1 MATNAKNLAELLN
14 TDSTVAAGDVA
25 DGSITTAKLADN
37 SITIDKLNNNL
48 ALGGNDTGGT
58 PFTIT
63 LPQGVGG
70 TDWSTYAPITRSSS
84 GATGDGYEVVKSE
97 NDSFDNIKVLLKYVH
112 GSPVINEISRV
123 SKPGRRI
130 YTRFDSLPRVQ
141 NGLGVAIISTSFG
154 ILTDNEAREKKV
166 GGEIICNIS

>member
-1 MATNAKNLAELLN
+1 MTISDPVGDMFARIRNAQQRNHPH
-14 TDSTVAAGDVA
+14 VMV
-25 DGSITTAKLADN
+25 
-37 SITIDKLNNNL
+37 
-48 ALGGNDTGGT
+48 
-58 PFTIT
+58 P
-63 LPQGVGG
+63 
-70 TDWSTYAPITRSSS
+70 SSKFKKFVLDAMERE
-84 GATGDGYEVVKSE
+84 GFIAGYETVKNEDTSY
-97 NDSFDNIKVLLKYVH
+97 DHLKVNLKYVH
-112 GSPVINEISRV
+112 GNPVINEINRV

>member
-1 MATNAKNLAELLN
+1 MTISDPIGDMFARIRNAQQRNHPYVDIPLSKFKKFVLDALERE
-14 TDSTVAAGDVA
+14 GF
-25 DGSITTAKLADN
+25 IT
-37 SITIDKLNNNL
+37 
-48 ALGGNDTGGT
+48 
-58 PFTIT
+58 
-63 LPQGVGG
+63 
-70 TDWSTYAPITRSSS
+70 
-84 GATGDGYEVVKSE
+84 GYEIVKGESHE
-97 NDSFDNIKVLLKYVH
+97 SLRVILKYVH
-112 GSPVINEISRV
+112 GNPVINEINRV

>member
-1 MATNAKNLAELLN
+1 MTISDPMGDMFARIRNAQQRNHSNVLIPASKVKKFVLDAMKREGFI
-14 TDSTVAAGDVA
+14 V
-25 DGSITTAKLADN
+25 
-37 SITIDKLNNNL
+37 
-48 ALGGNDTGGT
+48 
-58 PFTIT
+58 
-63 LPQGVGG
+63 
-70 TDWSTYAPITRSSS
+70 
-84 GATGDGYEVVKSE
+84 GYEVNKSKKGTFE
-97 NDSFDNIKVLLKYVH
+97 DLKVTLKYVH
-112 GSPVINEISRV
+112 GSPVINEINRV

>member
-1 MATNAKNLAELLN
+1 MTISDPVGDMFARIRNAQQRNH
-14 TDSTVAAGDVA
+14 
-25 DGSITTAKLADN
+25 
-37 SITIDKLNNNL
+37 
-48 ALGGNDTGGT
+48 
-58 PFTIT
+58 P
-63 LPQGVGG
+63 
-70 TDWSTYAPITRSSS
+70 YAMVPSSKFKKFVLDAMERE
-84 GATGDGYEVVKSE
+84 GFIVGYEVVKS
-97 NDSFDNIKVLLKYVH
+97 DDTSYDNLKVNLKYVH
-112 GSPVINEISRV
+112 GNPVINEINRV

>member
-1 MATNAKNLAELLN
+1 MTISDPVGDMFARIRNA
-14 TDSTVAAGDVA
+14 
-25 DGSITTAKLADN
+25 
-37 SITIDKLNNNL
+37 
-48 ALGGNDTGGT
+48 
-58 PFTIT
+58 
-63 LPQGVGG
+63 QQ
-70 TDWSTYAPITRSSS
+70 RSHSNVLIPAS
-84 GATGDGYEVVKSE
+84 KFKKFVLDAMEREGFIVGYEV
-97 NDSFDNIKVLLKYVH
+97 IKNKKGTFEDLKVTLKYVH
-112 GSPVINEISRV
+112 GSPVINEINRV

>member
-1 MATNAKNLAELLN
+1 MTIS
-14 TDSTVAAGDVA
+14 DPVGDMFA
-25 DGSITTAKLADN
+25 RIRN
-37 SITIDKLNNNL
+37 
-48 ALGGNDTGGT
+48 
-58 PFTIT
+58 
-63 LPQGVGG
+63 PQQRNHPHVMV
-70 TDWSTYAPITRSSS
+70 PSSKFKKFVLDAMERE
-84 GATGDGYEVVKSE
+84 GFIVGYEVEKDE
-97 NDSFDNIKVLLKYVH
+97 NSSFDNLKVNLKYVH

-141 NGLGVAIISTSFG
+141 NGLGVAIISTSYG

>member
-1 MATNAKNLAELLN
+1 MTISDPIGDMFARIRNAQQRNHAH
-14 TDSTVAAGDVA
+14 VM
-25 DGSITTAKLADN
+25 I
-37 SITIDKLNNNL
+37 
-48 ALGGNDTGGT
+48 
-58 PFTIT
+58 P
-63 LPQGVGG
+63 
-70 TDWSTYAPITRSSS
+70 SSKFKKFVLDAMERE
-84 GATGDGYEVVKSE
+84 GFIVGYEVVKS
-97 NDSFDNIKVLLKYVH
+97 DDTSYDNLKVNLKYVH
-112 GSPVINEISRV
+112 GNPVINEISRV

>member
-1 MATNAKNLAELLN
+1 MEREGFI
-14 TDSTVAAGDVA
+14 V
-25 DGSITTAKLADN
+25 
-37 SITIDKLNNNL
+37 
-48 ALGGNDTGGT
+48 
-58 PFTIT
+58 
-63 LPQGVGG
+63 
-70 TDWSTYAPITRSSS
+70 
-84 GATGDGYEVVKSE
+84 GYEIVE
-97 NDSFDNIKVLLKYVH
+97 NEKGTFDHLKVILKYVH
-112 GSPVINEISRV
+112 GNPVINEINRV

>member
-1 MATNAKNLAELLN
+1 MTISDPIGDMFARIRNAQQRNHAHVMIPSSKFKKFVLDAMKREGFIVGYDTVKN
-14 TDSTVAAGDVA
+14 
-25 DGSITTAKLADN
+25 
-37 SITIDKLNNNL
+37 
-48 ALGGNDTGGT
+48 
-58 PFTIT
+58 
-63 LPQGVGG
+63 
-70 TDWSTYAPITRSSS
+70 
-84 GATGDGYEVVKSE
+84 E
-97 NDSFDNIKVLLKYVH
+97 NGSFDNLKVVLKYVH
-112 GSPVINEISRV
+112 GSPVINEINRV

>member
-1 MATNAKNLAELLN
+1 MTISDPVGDMFARIRNAQQRNH
-14 TDSTVAAGDVA
+14 
-25 DGSITTAKLADN
+25 
-37 SITIDKLNNNL
+37 
-48 ALGGNDTGGT
+48 
-58 PFTIT
+58 P
-63 LPQGVGG
+63 
-70 TDWSTYAPITRSSS
+70 YAMVPSSKFKKFVLDAMERE
-84 GATGDGYEVVKSE
+84 GFIVGYEVVKS
-97 NDSFDNIKVLLKYVH
+97 DDTSYDNLKVNLKYVH
-112 GSPVINEISRV
+112 GNPVINEISRV

>member
-1 MATNAKNLAELLN
+1 MTISDPVGDMFARIRNAQQRNHPHVLIPASKFKKFVLDAMEREGFI
-14 TDSTVAAGDVA
+14 A
-25 DGSITTAKLADN
+25 
-37 SITIDKLNNNL
+37 
-48 ALGGNDTGGT
+48 
-58 PFTIT
+58 
-63 LPQGVGG
+63 
-70 TDWSTYAPITRSSS
+70 
-84 GATGDGYEVVKSE
+84 GYEVIKSTKGTFE
-97 NDSFDNIKVLLKYVH
+97 DIKVTLKYVH

-130 YTRFDSLPRVQ
+130 YTRSDSLPRVL

>member
-1 MATNAKNLAELLN
+1 MTTSDPVGDMFARIRNAQQRNHPN
-14 TDSTVAAGDVA
+14 VMV
-25 DGSITTAKLADN
+25 
-37 SITIDKLNNNL
+37 
-48 ALGGNDTGGT
+48 
-58 PFTIT
+58 P
-63 LPQGVGG
+63 
-70 TDWSTYAPITRSSS
+70 SSKFKKFVLDAMERE
-84 GATGDGYEVVKSE
+84 GFIVGYEVVKS
-97 NDSFDNIKVLLKYVH
+97 DDTSYDNLKVNLKYVH
-112 GSPVINEISRV
+112 GNPVINEISRV